1 MINFTLAA
9 TALFALMSDL
19 MTGSTRAG
27 TPAGS
32 FEQVDTTPPMI
43 CLPDPPPD
51 VSVADVS
58 TISARVSDEGAG
70 IDAASLEFRLD
81 GKDVTA
87 GTKLAD
93 DRVVFSVPAPPAR
106 GLHQVEIRVADKA
119 GNFLGRQ
126 LLIEDSKLF
135 WEVRKFDKDLKSLF
149 TIDRINFPNPLTD
162 NINVFEQ
169 VFYFTFDG
177 QGNILYGNP
186 KEYAIRMFDPEG
198 KEIRRIE
205 KKYTPREV
213 TEDEKEEILER
224 IPTVGINIKDRLIF
238 PKHYPAFE
246 MFTIDEEG
254 RLIVRTYGRGKKDEE
269 FISDVF
275 DTEGKLITSFSSK
288 ASPRLWKN
296 GKLYA
301 IEENE
306 DGINVIKRYTYRW
319 EK

>member
-1 MINFTLAA
+1 M
-9 TALFALMSDL
+9 LFFCKNL
-19 MTGSTRAG
+19 
-27 TPAGS
+27 
-32 FEQVDTTPPMI
+32 
-43 CLPDPPPD
+43 
-51 VSVADVS
+51 
-58 TISARVSDEGAG
+58 
-70 IDAASLEFRLD
+70 
-81 GKDVTA
+81 
-87 GTKLAD
+87 
-93 DRVVFSVPAPPAR
+93 
-106 GLHQVEIRVADKA
+106 
-119 GNFLGRQ
+119 
-126 LLIEDSKLF
+126 
-135 WEVRKFDKDLKSLF
+135 
-149 TIDRINFPNPLTD
+149 
-162 NINVFEQ
+162 
-169 VFYFTFDG
+169 
-177 QGNILYGNP
+177 
-186 KEYAIRMFDPEG
+186 YAIRMFDPEG